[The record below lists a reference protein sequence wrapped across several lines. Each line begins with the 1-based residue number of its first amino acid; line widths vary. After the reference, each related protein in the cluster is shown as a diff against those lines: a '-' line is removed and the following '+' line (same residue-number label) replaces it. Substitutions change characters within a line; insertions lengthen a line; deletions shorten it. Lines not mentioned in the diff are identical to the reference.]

1 MITIIK
7 YLIKEKLVIALIV
20 GLVFMLGLMSI
31 SRMNR
36 EAFPEVNFDMVSIKT
51 VYPGGS
57 PDELE
62 SLITIPIEKKLREV
76 DDIDKVRS
84 YNIENVSVIAV
95 YIDEKAADKKQV
107 VQDIKDAV
115 DLVED
120 LPSTAEESVI
130 EEITTDKTE
139 IFHAAIF
146 AKNEGV
152 PFTVLRDA
160 GDKLEDFFL
169 DFDGVA
175 EVEKYGFYDREFLI
189 EVDPEKLAK
198 FRLGMN
204 NVINTVSTRNI
215 DYPGGPLRIGDNEYI
230 LRTKGQYNNIDEI
243 LNTVIQSNDVGYS
256 IRIRDIATVTDT
268 VDEPDVLER
277 YQGKKS
283 IIFKVLKKQSADEL
297 RLTDTITGS
306 MEKFINPYPDQ
317 VKIELFNQTSELT
330 RDNIESVLTNAATG
344 FILLALILFFMLGVR
359 MATLVTS
366 TIPLVFMVAF
376 IGLKSAGV
384 TINVV
389 SLFGFIM
396 VLGMIVDFGIVISE
410 NAHRYMEM
418 GLKKSDAILKG
429 SSELVWPVTVTFLC
443 ISAAFMPLM
452 LLTGIMGKF
461 MKYIPMVVMISLTAS
476 WLIAIFVMPTFLN
489 IFSKES
495 YKKKKD
501 EGIVLE
507 DGEHLE
513 KGLFGKIQ
521 MKYMNLLRKALRHRY
536 ITVGILFVL
545 LLGSLALVP
554 VVGFVFSPGGGSEEI
569 EIKTYL
575 PNSRNLQAN
584 LRDIKKLEK
593 IILDLPAEELET
605 LYSRIGTEVPFGL
618 DPKPGDGTHKSTLF
632 VYLTPEKDRKRT
644 APEIQD
650 KLMKDFA
657 AAQEEGFIA
666 KEMKISV
673 KVQEHGP
680 PVGDPVNVEIRG
692 EDFDTLNK
700 IAAEYITY
708 LKDVKGVYDIKTD
721 FEPGKTEFRYKT
733 DEVLASRA
741 KISVMDV
748 ATAINASFE
757 GAKATTVRDGEDEIA
772 LRVRFNEKA
781 RERMRSLNDVMISN
795 NQGGLIPLGMI
806 TTQKQ
811 QPGYSQ
817 ISRLNYK
824 RIVQVK
830 ANVDTNVTNSVEA
843 NRTLAVKFADIEK
856 RYPGYFVSYG
866 GEQEETSESLAELGL
881 YFEIALVVI
890 FIILAIFFKSLM
902 TPLVVMIAIPFSLIG
917 VIFAVFIHNE
927 TLCFMSVLAI
937 FSLAGVIVSNTVTMV
952 EFINIKR
959 DESHGLVDA
968 LAEAA
973 VLRLRPIILTTG
985 TTVLGLFPS
994 IYGIG
999 EKNHSTA
1006 PLALA
1011 FGYGLIFATV
1021 ITLILVPCFYH
1032 IAEDIKVR
1040 FSAFLSRFGIVMSPQ
1055 LYTPEIANS
1064 SPAPEAIPVIIG
1076 EEIPEIKPPKKKRD
1090 KS

>member
-20 GLVFMLGLMSI
+20 GLIFMIGII
-31 SRMNR
+31 SVTSLNR
-36 EAFPEVNFDMVSIKT
+36 EAYPEVNFDMLSIKT

-76 DDIDKVRS
+76 DGIDKVRS

-95 YIDEKAADKKQV
+95 YIDEKASDKKKV
-107 VQDIKDAV
+107 VEDIKDAV

-120 LPSTAEESVI
+120 LPENAEEPVL

-139 IFHAAIF
+139 IFYAAIT
-146 AKNEGV
+146 AEDESV
-152 PFTVLRDA
+152 PFTVLRNV
-160 GDKLEDFFL
+160 GDKLEDFFY

-189 EVDPEKLAK
+189 EVDPQKLAR

-204 NVINTVSTRNI
+204 DVINTVSSRNI
-215 DYPGGPLRIGDNEYI
+215 DYPGGPLRIGDDEFV
-230 LRTKGQYNNIDEI
+230 LRTKGQYNSTEEV

-256 IRIRDIATVTDT
+256 IRIRDIATVNDT

-277 YQGKKS
+277 YQGKKAVV
-283 IIFKVLKKQSADEL
+283 FKVLKKKSADEIN
-297 RLTDTITGS
+297 LTDKIMKDMG
-306 MEKFINPYPDQ
+306 KFNNPSPGI
-317 VKIELFNQTSELT
+317 VKVELFNITSDYT
-330 RDNIESVLTNAATG
+330 RDTINSVITNAISG
-344 FILLALILFFMLGVR
+344 FILLALILFLMLGVR
-359 MATLVTS
+359 MATLVTA

-376 IGLKSAGV
+376 IGLRAANV

-410 NAHRYMEM
+410 NSHRYMEM
-418 GLKKSDAILKG
+418 GLKKTEAILKG
-429 SSELVWPVTVTFLC
+429 ASELVWPVTVTFLC
-443 ISAAFMPLM
+443 ISAAFTPLM
-452 LLTGIMGKF
+452 ILTGIMGKF
-461 MKYIPMVVMISLTAS
+461 IKYIPMVVMISLTAS
-476 WLIAIFVMPTFLN
+476 WITAIFIMPTFLN
-489 IFSKES
+489 IFSRENHNPN
-495 YKKKKD
+495 
-501 EGIVLE
+501 GVPLQ

-513 KGLFGKIQ
+513 RGFFGKIQ
-521 MKYMNLLRKALRHRY
+521 LKYMKLLRFALKHRY
-536 ITVGILFVL
+536 VTITILFTL
-545 LLGSLALVP
+545 LLGALALVP

-593 IILDLPAEELET
+593 IILELPAEELET

-618 DPKPGDGTHKSTLF
+618 DPKPGDGTHKTTMFL
-632 VYLTPEKDRKRT
+632 YLTPEKDRKRT
-644 APEIQD
+644 ASDIEA
-650 KLMKDFA
+650 KLREDFTA
-657 AAQEEGFIA
+657 LQNQGFIS
-666 KEMKISV
+666 KEMKISI

-692 EDFDTLNK
+692 EDFDTLNE
-700 IAAEYITY
+700 IAGEYITY
-708 LKDVKGVYDIKTD
+708 LNNVKGVYDIKTD
-721 FEPGKTEFRYKT
+721 FEAGKTEFRYKT

-741 KISVMDV
+741 KISVLDV

-757 GAKATTVRDGEDEIA
+757 GAKATTVRDGEDEIT
-772 LRVRFNEKA
+772 LRVRFNEQA
-781 RERMRSLNDVMISN
+781 RKKMRSLNDVMISN
-795 NQGGLIPLGMI
+795 NQGGLVPLGMI
-806 TTQKQ
+806 TTKKQ

-817 ISRLNYK
+817 INRLDYK

-830 ANVDTNVTNSVEA
+830 ANVDTTVTNSVKV
-843 NRTLAVKFADIEK
+843 NSDLAAKFSDIEK
-856 RYPGYFVSYG
+856 RYPGYFISYG
-866 GEQEETSESLAELGL
+866 GEQEETADSLAELGV

-890 FIILAIFFKSLM
+890 FVILAIFFKSLM
-902 TPLVVMIAIPFSLIG
+902 IPFVVMIAIPFSLIG
-917 VIFAVFIHNE
+917 VIIALFIHHE
-927 TLCFMSVLAI
+927 PLCFMSILAI
-937 FSLAGVIVSNTVTMV
+937 FSLAGVIVSNTVTLA

-959 DESHGLVDA
+959 DENHGLVDA

-985 TTVLGLFPS
+985 TTVLGLLPS

-1011 FGYGLIFATV
+1011 FGYGLIFATI

-1032 IAEDIKVR
+1032 VAEDIKTKT
-1040 FSAFLSRFGIVMSPQ
+1040 SSILSKFGVIMNPH
-1055 LYTPEIANS
+1055 LYTPEPTAATE
-1064 SPAPEAIPVIIG
+1064 PVTLPVHPEFS
-1076 EEIPEIKPPKKKRD
+1076 KKKGKQR
-1090 KS
+1090 KE

>member
-20 GLVFMLGLMSI
+20 GLVFMLGIMSI

-36 EAFPEVNFDMVSIKT
+36 EAYPEVNFDMVSIKT
-51 VYPGGS
+51 IYPGGS

-62 SLITIPIEKKLREV
+62 SLISIPIEKKLREV

-95 YIDEKAADKKQV
+95 YIDEKASDKKQV

-120 LPSTAEESVI
+120 LPSTAEEPVI

-146 AKNEGV
+146 AENEDV
-152 PFTVLRDA
+152 PFTVLRET

-189 EVDPEKLAK
+189 EVDPEKLEK

-204 NVINTVSTRNI
+204 NVINTISLRNI
-215 DYPGGPLRIGDNEYI
+215 DYPGGPLRVGDDEFV
-230 LRTKGQYNNIDEI
+230 LRTKGQYNNINEV

-256 IRIRDIATVTDT
+256 IRIRDIATVTNT
-268 VDEPDVLER
+268 VDEPDILER

-283 IIFKVLKKQSADEL
+283 IVFNVLKKKSADEI

-306 MEKFINPYPDQ
+306 MGKFNNPYPDK
-317 VKIELFNQTSELT
+317 VKVELFNLTSEET
-330 RDNIESVLTNAATG
+330 RNNIESVLTNAATG

-410 NAHRYMEM
+410 NAHRYMEL
-418 GLKKSDAILKG
+418 GLQKNDAILKG

-452 LLTGIMGKF
+452 LLTGRMGKF

-476 WLIAIFVMPTFLN
+476 WLIAIFVMPAFLN
-489 IFSKES
+489 IFSKDNH
-495 YKKKKD
+495 KKNGD
-501 EGIVLE
+501 FVL
-507 DGEHLE
+507 DDDEHLE
-513 KGLFGKIQ
+513 KGLFGKFQLIY
-521 MKYMNLLRKALRHRY
+521 MKLLRAALNHRY
-536 ITVGILFVL
+536 ITVGILFVM
-545 LLGSLALVP
+545 LLGALALVP
-554 VVGFVFSPGGGSEEI
+554 VVGFIFSPGGGSEELK
-569 EIKTYL
+569 IKTYL

-584 LRDIKKLEK
+584 LREIKKLEK
-593 IILDLPAEELET
+593 IILELPATELET
-605 LYSRIGTEVPFGL
+605 LYSRVGTEVPFGF

-632 VYLTPEKDRKRT
+632 VYLTPEKDRNRT

-650 KLMKDFA
+650 KLMKDFT
-657 AAQEEGFIA
+657 AAQEEGFISR
-666 KEMKISV
+666 EMKINV
-673 KVQEHGP
+673 KIQEHGP

-692 EDFDTLNK
+692 EDFNTLNK
-700 IAAEYITY
+700 IATEYITY
-708 LKDVKGVYDIKTD
+708 LKEVKGVYDIKTD

-733 DEVLASRA
+733 DEVMASRA
-741 KISVMDV
+741 KISVRDV

-757 GAKATTVRDGEDEIA
+757 GAKATTVRDGEDEIT
-772 LRVRFNEKA
+772 LRVRFNEGA
-781 RERMRSLNDVMISN
+781 RERMKSLNDVMISN

-806 TTQKQ
+806 TTRKQ

-817 ISRLNYK
+817 INRLNYK

-830 ANVDTNVTNSVEA
+830 ANVDTDVTNSVKV
-843 NRTLAVKFADIEK
+843 NSDLAAKFADIEK
-856 RYPGYFVSYG
+856 RYPGYFISYG
-866 GEQEETSESLAELGL
+866 GEQEETSESMAELGS
-881 YFEIALVVI
+881 YFQIALVVI

-917 VIFAVFIHNE
+917 VIFAVFIHHE

-959 DESHGLVDA
+959 EENHGLVDA
-968 LAEAA
+968 LVEAA

-999 EKNHSTA
+999 DKNYMTA

-1021 ITLILVPCFYH
+1021 ITLVLVPCFYH
-1032 IAEDIKVR
+1032 IAEDIKIR
-1040 FSAFLSRFGIVMSPQ
+1040 FSSLLAVFGISMNPQ
-1055 LYTPEIANS
+1055 LYTPETAEGISTA
-1064 SPAPEAIPVIIG
+1064 EIPVI
-1076 EEIPEIKPPKKKRD
+1076 EEVIETKPAKQKKK
-1090 KS
+1090 KNKE